1 MNKIKL
7 NNMELNVDAYIRN
20 TTFSGEEITS
30 TGYCTINTDDISVLN
45 SLGQEEITSIQ
56 IYHDDTLIYN
66 ASNISARV
74 SAINEYLNEDKMTIN
89 INLIFD
95 NDNE

>member
-7 NNMELNVDAYIRN
+7 NNIELEVEAYTRN

-30 TGYCTINTDDISVLN
+30 TGYCTVNVDEVAVLN
-45 SLGQEEITSIQ
+45 SLGEEEITSIQ
-56 IYHDDTLIYN
+56 IYHDETLIYN
-66 ASNISARV
+66 ISNIKARV
-74 SAINEYLNEDKMTIN
+74 SAINEYLNDNKMTIN

-95 NDNE
+95 NE